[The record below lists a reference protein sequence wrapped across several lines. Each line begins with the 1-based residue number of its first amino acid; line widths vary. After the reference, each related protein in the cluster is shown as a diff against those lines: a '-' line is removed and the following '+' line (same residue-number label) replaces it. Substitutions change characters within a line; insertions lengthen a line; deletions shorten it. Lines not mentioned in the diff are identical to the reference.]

1 MLEGSLED
9 VCEGRP
15 ETEEA
20 ETRTNQIESKN
31 GNLKDS
37 EPDGCCNIRSSGI
50 SRSTHVI
57 GPRRRE
63 EAPTIKG
70 GDFLPVGGEGNRNT
84 MAYTTIPD
92 HNIQSTEQGMAQAL
106 RAGEHLHRV
115 IGSDGCS
122 PDWWV
127 QFYMSPYART

>member
-70 GDFLPVGGEGNRNT
+70 GDFLLVGGRWLFAKLEG
-84 MAYTTIPD
+84 
-92 HNIQSTEQGMAQAL
+92 
-106 RAGEHLHRV
+106 LHFFN
-115 IGSDGCS
+115 GFCS
-122 PDWWV
+122 QLCFSWIE
-127 QFYMSPYART
+127 FSFS

>member
-50 SRSTHVI
+50 SRSTHVS

-70 GDFLPVGGEGNRNT
+70 GDFLPVGGEVLLGVFCVKR
-84 MAYTTIPD
+84 
-92 HNIQSTEQGMAQAL
+92 E
-106 RAGEHLHRV
+106 RE
-115 IGSDGCS
+115 
-122 PDWWV
+122 
-127 QFYMSPYART
+127 F